1 MVGPPYSSHSNRVP
15 TPLNLTF
22 KDSFSVISEIT
33 FEMGLVKV
41 KTDKMNIS
49 ISCRLI
55 LLQYQSNKLNI
66 NYLLG
71 LRTVCPTAEYQIDL
85 N

>member
-1 MVGPPYSSHSNRVP
+1 
-15 TPLNLTF
+15 
-22 KDSFSVISEIT
+22 
-33 FEMGLVKV
+33 MGLVKV

-49 ISCRLI
+49 ISCRVI